1 MRRDKKPSFLDT
13 SYQTMQRDLFE
24 SGIIAQIG
32 GNAFTVWN
40 AIKSHADDATGVC
53 WPGVRRLA
61 EMTGNSVG
69 SIHRYI
75 EILERAK
82 LLRATRSG
90 KGKVN
95 EYVARER
102 MDVRLGGRVLCTIVI
117 DFVPDTI
124 RETVQALDKAV
135 NGSKTDPKLF
145 AQCEIIP
152 GEGFT
157 WDAEAG
163 VLRASIPSKEVSG
176 GGGFLPFP
184 QGPGSSRARDS

>member
-1 MRRDKKPSFLDT
+1 MAKEKRTKPLMDT

-40 AIKSHADDATGVC
+40 AIKAHADDATGVC

-61 EMTGNSVG
+61 EMTGNSTG
-69 SIHRYI
+69 SVHRYLDV
-75 EILERAK
+75 LEKAK
-82 LLRATRSG
+82 LLRVTRAGNG
-90 KGKVN
+90 KSNV
-95 EYVARER
+95 YVARER
-102 MDVRLGGRVLCTIVI
+102 MDVRIGGRVLCTVVI
-117 DFVPDTI
+117 DFVPATI
-124 RETVQALDKAV
+124 KDTVQALDKAI
-135 NGSKTDPKLF
+135 NGNKTDPKLF

-163 VLRASIPSKEVSG
+163 VLRATIPAKDVAQR
-176 GGGFLPFP
+176 GFLGFP
-184 QGPGSSRARDS
+184 HDKPDPGLLL

>member
-1 MRRDKKPSFLDT
+1 MKRDKKPSLMDT

-69 SIHRYI
+69 SIHRYL

-82 LLRATRSG
+82 LLRVTRAD
-90 KGKVN
+90 KGKSN
-95 EYVARER
+95 AYVARER
-102 MDVRLGGRVLCTIVI
+102 MDVRLGGRVLCTVVI

-124 RETVQALDKAV
+124 RTTVQALDKAI
-135 NGSKTDPKLF
+135 NGGKTDPELF

-163 VLRASIPSKEVSG
+163 VLRAAIPAIDVAPH
-176 GGGFLPFP
+176 GFLPFP
-184 QGPGSSRARDS
+184 QGPASPRTRDS